1 MNSEN
6 YFATYSSSDPPYI
19 TEDYEQNK
27 LLDQE
32 LKKSS
37 PGPGLID
44 LLDISE
50 NDKQQIKRGLPVSEP
65 GEFRS
70 VFNKSFNP
78 TIKMS
83 TGSKSLN
90 EALDRQ
96 GITGTKRNCLIK
108 IAKVESGMNQYA
120 TARGSSA
127 SGMFQMIDST
137 RQSVSSVSKKEFM
150 NNLDEQVRAA
160 SKLYDKNLAML
171 RNNRLLE
178 KAKTRGLS
186 TDEVVAMSWLNPSW
200 TKNYLETGNI
210 GGSDANGTN
219 IIKYLKLYRSK

>member
-37 PGPGLID
+37 PSPGLID

-65 GEFRS
+65 GEFRT

-120 TARGSSA
+120 TTRGSSA

-160 SKLYDKNLAML
+160 SKLYDKNLAYL
-171 RNNRLLE
+171 QNNGLLQ
-178 KAKTRGLS
+178 KAQQKGLS
-186 TDEVVAMSWLNPSW
+186 TDEAIALTWLHPTW
-200 TKNYLETGNI
+200 TKNWLNGGGT
-210 GGSDANGTN
+210 GGSDANGTG
-219 IIKYLKLYRSK
+219 ILQYLKMYRNK